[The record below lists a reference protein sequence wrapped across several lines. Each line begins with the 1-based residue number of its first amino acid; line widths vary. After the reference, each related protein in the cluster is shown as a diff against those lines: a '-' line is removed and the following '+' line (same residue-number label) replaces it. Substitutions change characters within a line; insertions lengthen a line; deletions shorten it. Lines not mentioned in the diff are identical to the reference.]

1 MEPKICHDAGKEQ
14 GSQKRVILIKAD
26 ESQEC
31 LYRRRKLAPIPRR
44 SEAVRV
50 NMLSIK
56 ICSNTAPVIARAG
69 RVFAR
74 AILHETSEV

>member
-1 MEPKICHDAGKEQ
+1 M
-14 GSQKRVILIKAD
+14 ILIKAD

-31 LYRRRKLAPIPRR
+31 LSRRRKLTHIPRR

-56 ICSNTAPVIARAG
+56 TCSNTAPVIARTG
-69 RVFAR
+69 KVFVR
-74 AILHETSEV
+74 ATLHETGEV